1 MSETRNIVTSG
12 RRRSGADRVTADGS
26 GPRTAPMTNPPARR
40 PAARLRRGSLGSLLV
55 WLTLTV
61 FGVFFVLPMVWLVL
75 APTKSAHE
83 IEHSFPFSF
92 GSFAAVGEAMQHLA
106 AFQNGIVFQWFG
118 NSALYAFGGLA
129 LSLICSIPAGYG
141 LALTRFRGRKL
152 LLLVTLIVMIMPAT
166 TLVIPLFLELNTLK
180 LVGTPLALIL
190 PFAFFPFGVY
200 LTYIYFS
207 TSLQRSMLEAARID
221 GASEVQIFFRIAL
234 PLARPIIALVAF
246 FSFVANWQNFFL
258 PYLVMP
264 SSSQQP
270 IQVGLSQLMA
280 SSPAFNPGGTANLG
294 IDTPELTLAI
304 LLSVI
309 PVLVLFLFA
318 QRSLVAGMFAGG
330 TKG

>member
-1 MSETRNIVTSG
+1 MTETRTLVAPSVTQVAT
-12 RRRSGADRVTADGS
+12 RRRPIGQI
-26 GPRTAPMTNPPARR
+26 
-40 PAARLRRGSLGSLLV
+40 LV
-55 WLTLTV
+55 WLILIA
-61 FGVFFVLPMVWLVL
+61 FGVFFVLPMVWLLL
-75 APTKSAHE
+75 APTKTAYE
-83 IEHSFPFSF
+83 VEHLFPFAF
-92 GSFAAVGEAMQHLA
+92 GSLAAVGDAWQNLV
-106 AFQNGIVFQWFG
+106 AFQNGIIYQWFG

-141 LALTRFRGRKL
+141 LALTRFRGRKVL
-152 LLLVTLIVMIMPAT
+152 LMVTLVVMIMPAT
-166 TLVIPLFLELNTLK
+166 TLVIPLFLELNAMK
-180 LVGTPLALIL
+180 LIGTPLALIL

-221 GASEVQIFFRIAL
+221 GASEMQIFFRIAL

-246 FSFVANWQNFFL
+246 FGFVGNWQNFFL

-270 IQVGLSQLMA
+270 IQVGLSQLMS

-294 IDTPELTLAI
+294 IDTPELALAI

>member
-1 MSETRNIVTSG
+1 MSETRTLITAGRTDDSARRWSVISAV
-12 RRRSGADRVTADGS
+12 RRR
-26 GPRTAPMTNPPARR
+26 
-40 PAARLRRGSLGSLLV
+40 RLSPGGVLV
-55 WLTLTV
+55 WLALIA
-61 FGVFFVLPMVWLVL
+61 FAVFFALPMVWLLL
-75 APTKSAHE
+75 APTKTAYDL
-83 IEHSFPFSF
+83 EHTFPFSF
-92 GSFAAVGEAMQHLA
+92 GSFAAVGQAWQHLA
-106 AFQNGIVFQWFG
+106 AFQGGIIYQWFG

-129 LSLICSIPAGYG
+129 LSLICSVPAGYG

-152 LLLVTLIVMIMPAT
+152 LLMVTLIVMIMPAT
-166 TLVIPLFLELNTLK
+166 TLVIPLFLELNAMRLI
-180 LVGTPLALIL
+180 GTPLALIL

-221 GASEVQIFFRIAL
+221 GATEVQIFFRIAL

-264 SSSQQP
+264 VSTQQP

-280 SSPAFNPGGTANLG
+280 SSATFNPGGTANLG
-294 IDTPELTLAI
+294 IESPELALAI

>member
-1 MSETRNIVTSG
+1 MTETRTLVVAAAG
-12 RRRSGADRVTADGS
+12 QRPPAVPRARRRPTGVVL
-26 GPRTAPMTNPPARR
+26 
-40 PAARLRRGSLGSLLV
+40 AAA
-55 WLTLTV
+55 TLTV
-61 FGVFFVLPMVWLVL
+61 FGVFFVLPMLWLLL
-75 APTKSAHE
+75 APTKTAHE
-83 IEHSFPFSF
+83 LEHSFPLAF
-92 GSFAAVGEAMQHLA
+92 GSLAAVADAWQHLA
-106 AFQNGIVFQWFG
+106 AFQNGIIYQWFG
-118 NSALYAFGGLA
+118 NSTLYAFGGLA
-129 LSLICSIPAGYG
+129 LSLICSVPAGYG
-141 LALTRFRGRKL
+141 LALTRFRGRKTL
-152 LLLVTLIVMIMPAT
+152 LMVTLIVMIMPAT
-166 TLVIPLFLELNTLK
+166 TLVIPLFLELNAMK
-180 LVGTPLALIL
+180 LIGTPLALIL

-221 GASEVQIFFRIAL
+221 GASEMQIFLRIAL

-246 FSFVANWQNFFL
+246 FGFVANWQNFFL

-280 SSPAFNPGGTANLG
+280 SSPAFNPGGTADLG
-294 IDTPELTLAI
+294 IEAPELALAI

>member
-1 MSETRNIVTSG
+1 MSETRSMVAPGASGTISAIPQHG
-12 RRRSGADRVTADGS
+12 RRQPAGAI
-26 GPRTAPMTNPPARR
+26 
-40 PAARLRRGSLGSLLV
+40 LV
-55 WLTLTV
+55 WLVLIV
-61 FGVFFVLPMVWLVL
+61 FGVFFVLPMVWLLL
-75 APTKSAHE
+75 APTKSE
-83 IEHSFPFSF
+83 YQVEHLFPLAF
-92 GSFAAVGEAMQHLA
+92 GSFAAVGDAWNHLV
-106 AFQNGIVFQWFG
+106 AFQGGIIYQWFG

-129 LSLICSIPAGYG
+129 LSLVCSIPAGYG

-152 LLLVTLIVMIMPAT
+152 LLIVTLIVMIMPAT
-166 TLVIPLFLELNTLK
+166 TLVIPLFLELNAMK
-180 LVGTPLALIL
+180 LIGTPLALIL

-221 GASEVQIFFRIAL
+221 GANEVQIFFRIAL

-270 IQVGLSQLMA
+270 IQVGLSQLM
-280 SSPAFNPGGTANLG
+280 SSSSTFNPGGTANLG
-294 IDTPELTLAI
+294 IDTPELALAI
-304 LLSVI
+304 LMSVI